1 MYFLKL
7 ITNLILRHIIRLEGI
22 YPIFISNTEDEKMS
36 CRRRCRRV
44 YGNTNGVQGA
54 NVQCNRYNN
63 RRYNPTSDVLDD
75 AFNQGYN
82 KGYCDGVEAGR
93 EEGFCEGYEQ
103 GAVEG
108 CQNAKQRALNCINDI
123 DC

>member
-1 MYFLKL
+1 M
-7 ITNLILRHIIRLEGI
+7 R
-22 YPIFISNTEDEKMS
+22 
-36 CRRRCRRV
+36 CRRRNVRGIR
-44 YGNTNGVQGA
+44 NTSGVRGA
-54 NVQCNRYNN
+54 QSD
-63 RRYNPTSDVLDD
+63 RRYTPTADALED

-93 EEGFCEGYEQ
+93 EDGFCEGYEL

-123 DC
+123 DCR